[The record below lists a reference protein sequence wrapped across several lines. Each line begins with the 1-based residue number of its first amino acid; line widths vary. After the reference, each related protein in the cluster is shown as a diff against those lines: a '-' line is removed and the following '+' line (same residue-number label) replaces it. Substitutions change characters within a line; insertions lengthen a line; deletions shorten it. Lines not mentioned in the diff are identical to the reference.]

1 MLKKLLLM
9 SGALAVSACVGDMT
23 DVKYEYPERVDNR
36 YERPSEYKEQDR
48 LFGADALTF
57 KLGGDKSGNAVKTVA
72 NAPAAPAKA
81 ERAENKA
88 GKIWQ
93 STLPVMSRYPVEMMQ
108 DGFITTEWFNDAE
121 TPYRQLKI
129 NAVRTPGGAQI
140 TVLCRRKNGKGD
152 WVNQKND
159 AALADKIKDDI
170 VKLSSNH

>member
-1 MLKKLLLM
+1 MLKKILLPTVV
-9 SGALAVSACVGDMT
+9 LAVAACAGG
-23 DVKYEYPERVDNR
+23 VKYEYPERVDKR
-36 YERPSEYKEQDR
+36 YERPSEYKEEDR

-57 KLGGDKSGNAVKTVA
+57 KLGGGENGKAVEKA
-72 NAPAAPAKA
+72 AKKPDAPAKT

-93 STLPVMSRYPVEMMQ
+93 ATLPVMSRYPVETML

-129 NAVRTPGGAQI
+129 NAVRTPDGAQI

-159 AALADKIKDDI
+159 ATLAVQIKNDI
-170 VKLSSNH
+170 VKLSSKH